1 MRLLLSVLA
10 LCFVVSAFS
19 QDQPTFEKKPFKDPE
34 GNLFWPLS
42 LPVYLQLSTSP
53 GNSADAVTLTE
64 GKETSHAMK
73 WDGHGRHYIKHD
85 DSKNS
90 KGGESTVSFPVNV
103 DGIAPV
109 SALELPAGTRYAA
122 AKVYFGK
129 GVTISVKGKDEM
141 SGVAGVY
148 LSINQ
153 EAYAEVSSPV
163 SLNDEKEYTVKYFA
177 VDRVGNVEQPKWATF
192 AVDLTA
198 PVSSHEVSGTHLD
211 GQTLSPRAFISIS
224 GRDDVSG
231 IKKTEFYFDGQKPVL
246 YTTKIPTAGL
256 ADGEHTLT
264 YYSVD
269 NVGNMESPKQ
279 FSFYLDSKG
288 PEVKSS
294 FDANFAVSAEGRSY
308 ASKSTLVSLEATDN
322 KSGVK
327 QLFYSING
335 APEQIYTAPFALP
348 AKQGANSIRYRAVDQ
363 LGNVGA
369 MFTNKQI
376 ATIYIDDTP
385 PVVSHSVGLPKV
397 YTRDTLFVTD
407 KALFTIKSFDAES
420 GGAIVDYK
428 LDNEEEVTYEKPFG
442 VLAEGKHAISY
453 SGTDLVNNSAVKTAV
468 FVVDNSAPEIF
479 VHTSLQKIGTQKP
492 ATKEHEIPVYAS
504 GTSFYMAATDKCVGT
519 KGIYYSLNQQ
529 AEVLYTQ
536 PVKFVTK
543 GIHVLKIKA
552 IDYLGNVRV
561 LDTMEFA
568 VQ

>member
-1 MRLLLSVLA
+1 MRLLLSALA

-19 QDQPTFEKKPFKDPE
+19 QDQPVFEKKPFKDQD

-53 GNSADAVTLTE
+53 NSTEGVPLTE

-85 DSKNS
+85 DSKKNS
-90 KGGESTVSFPVNV
+90 KGSESTVAFPVNV

-109 SALELPAGTRYAA
+109 SALELPGQTRYATA
-122 AKVYFGK
+122 SKVYFGK
-129 GVTISVKGKDEM
+129 SVTVFAQGKDEM
-141 SGVAGVY
+141 SGVEGVY
-148 LSINQ
+148 LSVNQ
-153 EAYAEVSSPV
+153 QPYAKLSSPV
-163 SLNDEKEYTVKYFA
+163 ALTEEKEYNVKYFA
-177 VDRVGNVEQPKWATF
+177 VDKVGNVEQPRWATF
-192 AVDLTA
+192 AVDLSA
-198 PVSSHEVSGTHLD
+198 PASTHTVGGTHLD
-211 GQTLSPRAFISIS
+211 GQILSPHAIISIAT
-224 GRDDVSG
+224 RDEASG
-231 IKKTEFYFDGQKPVL
+231 IKKTEYYFDGQKPVL
-246 YTTKIPTAGL
+246 YNAKITVAGL

-269 NVGNMESPKQ
+269 NVGNIETPRQ
-279 FSFYLDSKG
+279 FTFYLDSKG

-294 FDANFAVSAEGRSY
+294 FDANFAVSEGRSY
-308 ASKSTLVSLEATDN
+308 ASKSTMVSLEATDN

-327 QLFYSING
+327 QLFYSVNG

-348 AKQGANSIRYRAVDQ
+348 AKQGAHSIRYRAIDQ
-363 LGNVGA
+363 LGNVSA
-369 MFTNKQI
+369 TFTNKQI

-385 PVVSHSVGLPKV
+385 PVVSHSVSMPKV

-428 LDNEEEVTYEKPFG
+428 LDNSEEITYEKPFG
-442 VLAEGKHAISY
+442 VLAEGKHSISY
-453 SGTDLVNNSAVKTAV
+453 SGTDLVNNSAVKTAT

-479 VHTSLQKIGTQKP
+479 IHTSLEKIGTQKIV
-492 ATKEHEIPVYAS
+492 AKEHEIPVYAS

-536 PVKFVTK
+536 PVKFVSK
-543 GIHVLKIKA
+543 GVHVLKIKA
-552 IDYLGNVRV
+552 IDYLGNVRT